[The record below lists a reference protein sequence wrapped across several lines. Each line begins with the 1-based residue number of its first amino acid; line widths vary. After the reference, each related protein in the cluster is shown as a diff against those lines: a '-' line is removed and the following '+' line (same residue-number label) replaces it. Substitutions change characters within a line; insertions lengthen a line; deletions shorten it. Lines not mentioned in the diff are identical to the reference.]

1 LSSLG
6 LLASLGAGLGY
17 AAYILINKRIS
28 QYGYSTWTVNAYDL
42 GIGVLVLLLLQ
53 KPMGLRHSLAN
64 PTMMV
69 WLVILGIVRGLAFY
83 AGLQRLP
90 AVNASIMA
98 TLEPVVA
105 TTLGWITFSER
116 LDLSQIIDRI
126 LVVGSVILIQLTRD

>member
-1 LSSLG
+1 
-6 LLASLGAGLGY
+6 
-17 AAYILINKRIS
+17 
-28 QYGYSTWTVNAYDL
+28 
-42 GIGVLVLLLLQ
+42 
-53 KPMGLRHSLAN
+53 MGLRHSLAN